1 MIHHFPFDPRAILG
15 VPAEATP
22 DEIRDAFREKS
33 KKHHPDLGGD
43 EWAFRMVVRAYEVLK
58 STAEG
63 LGPAGAG
70 AGFGG
75 FEAAAA
81 SATPPP
87 WARPSMSGF
96 FSQGRF
102 PFGAG
107 AGTATVME
115 SESEAE
121 AEAPGASAPWEPDPS
136 PPEPPR
142 AEPPGVFQTV
152 EVELIWIRFDMAEN
166 PGRDASAPAPDAES
180 AEGPTLSVC
189 MVVSWPLR
197 SLVART
203 AEYAHLGDT
212 LRHVIEAFEKLPRS
226 EAQAT
231 RSRIEDGR
239 FVGWASFPDV
249 VAAQAGFL
257 GLREDLQ
264 AHDLTVHLQ
273 TRDEIIP
280 ASWAG

>member
-22 DEIRDAFREKS
+22 DEVREAFREKS

-63 LGPAGAG
+63 LEQPAG

-75 FEAAAA
+75 FDAAAA

-87 WARPSMSGF
+87 WSRPSPMSGF

-102 PFGAG
+102 PFGSGSA
-107 AGTATVME
+107 AGTATE
-115 SESEAE
+115 TEEE
-121 AEAPGASAPWEPDPS
+121 EAPGASAAWEPEPPS
-136 PPEPPR
+136 EPR
-142 AEPPGVFQTV
+142 AEPPGVFQMV
-152 EVELIWIRFDMAEN
+152 EVELIWIRFDMAED
-166 PGRDASAPAPDAES
+166 PGRDASATTSDAAS

-197 SLVART
+197 SLVSRS

-257 GLREDLQ
+257 ALRDDLQ